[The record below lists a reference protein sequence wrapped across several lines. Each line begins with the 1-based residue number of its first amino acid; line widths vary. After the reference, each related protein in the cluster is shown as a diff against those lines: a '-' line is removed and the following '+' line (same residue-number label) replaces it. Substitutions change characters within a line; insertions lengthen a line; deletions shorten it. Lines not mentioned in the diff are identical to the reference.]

1 MNDYR
6 VTYVQDGTQQEVE
19 LVAANVREIEAM
31 VPEDAEIITVRF
43 LRARGFSC
51 RSRLPP
57 PYRR

>member
-6 VTYVQDGTQQEVE
+6 VTYLQDGAQHEVE
-19 LVAANVREIEAM
+19 LVAANVRELEVM
-31 VPEDAEIITVRF
+31 VPEDAEIVAIRF

>member
-6 VTYVQDGTQQEVE
+6 VTYVQDGTQHEVE

>member
-6 VTYVQDGTQQEVE
+6 VTYVQDGTQHEVE

-31 VPEDAEIITVRF
+31 VPEEAEIITVRF